1 MPSNTL
7 KTLEKK
13 IIYLNSHLGDTMCHI
28 DKCKKSTNSIATN
41 LEQKC
46 DSMIRKS
53 EGVCDELQLMMN
65 KCNKTLEAI
74 NALTKD

>member
-1 MPSNTL
+1 MSSNALFTHQLYL
-7 KTLEKK
+7 K
-13 IIYLNSHLGDTMCHI
+13 YLNSRLHDIKCDI
-28 DKCKKSTNSIATN
+28 DCTKLKEETN
-41 LEQKC
+41 LTIQKY

-65 KCNKTLEAI
+65 KCDKTLEAI